1 MKIRTTQVEVIVFK
15 MVNGQPLFLLLK
27 RNPRRGGFWQPITGG
42 VHDEEK
48 LPDAARRELFEETQI
63 NEHLRF
69 IEDIYYFEFDSLG
82 YGRLKEYVFGVEVAE
97 NVNITISS
105 EHTEMKWCT
114 FEESLNLLKYERNK
128 EGFKNLFNLI

>member
-48 LPDAARRELFEETQI
+48 LPDAREGFYANQEVATLLYQAAINPDQAARQTIYEQVEQLLFDDTARIWIAHNNTPLIFAKGVSGYIPQPVGA
-63 NEHLRF
+63 
-69 IEDIYYFEFDSLG
+69 DYFEF
-82 YGRLKEYVFGVEVAE
+82 V
-97 NVNITISS
+97 TI
-105 EHTEMKWCT
+105 EP
-114 FEESLNLLKYERNK
+114 
-128 EGFKNLFNLI
+128 